1 MAIDLNWRTI
11 PAREQRLGSITGYD
25 GTLLDMA
32 TQGCK
37 GCLQDKRR
45 DFQTAS
51 SCAHHHMINQLA
63 GLRDVAVVDHAPI
76 GCVGSQVF
84 FSSGRAKT
92 EPPPGAPPM
101 ENVRILS
108 SGINESDTIFGAAEK
123 LKDTV
128 RLAYERHCPREI
140 YIATSC
146 VSAVIGEDVESVA
159 AEMSEELGI
168 PVVAGLGGE
177 GLRSKI
183 WASGFDAYCH
193 AASIARLKG
202 KIPTED
208 KKSSI
213 SYVGFA
219 PMGRRHIESLFKRIG
234 LDLICLTAAASI
246 EDFRRAAESVATW
259 GQCGAQSSY
268 LCGVLEKEFGVKY
281 FQSHLP
287 YGGIGF
293 ERFFLDVA
301 RFVGREKDGKRVIEE
316 EQAKYLPKIDKI
328 KKKLKGKRVLIAMG
342 ASFAYEYTRILGE
355 LGMEVLHTVAY
366 HYDPKLDNLL
376 PEERVAAATDVFE
389 LKLNVST
396 SVNDAQQQE
405 TNLIVKKYKPDIVLS
420 RAHEAGVFAQLQG
433 IPALD
438 AEIGLIVMGYRGL
451 YRFAILLEEALQT
464 NNLVKKLGERY
475 VSAFSALYEETEPF
489 QFYREESV

>member
-1 MAIDLNWRTI
+1 
-11 PAREQRLGSITGYD
+11 
-25 GTLLDMA
+25 
-32 TQGCK
+32 
-37 GCLQDKRR
+37 
-45 DFQTAS
+45 
-51 SCAHHHMINQLA
+51 
-63 GLRDVAVVDHAPI
+63 
-76 GCVGSQVF
+76 
-84 FSSGRAKT
+84 
-92 EPPPGAPPM
+92 
-101 ENVRILS
+101 
-108 SGINESDTIFGAAEK
+108 
-123 LKDTV
+123 
-128 RLAYERHCPREI
+128 
-140 YIATSC
+140 
-146 VSAVIGEDVESVA
+146 
-159 AEMSEELGI
+159 MSEELGI
-168 PVVAGLGGE
+168 PVVIGSGE

-193 AASIARLKG
+193 AASLARLKG
-202 KIPTED
+202 QVPTEN
-208 KKSSI
+208 KKPSI

-219 PMGRRHIESLFKRIG
+219 PMGRRHIEPLFKRIG

-287 YGGIGF
+287 YGGMGF
-293 ERFFLDVA
+293 ERFFMDIA
-301 RFVGREKDGKRVIEE
+301 RFIGREEDGKRVIEE
-316 EQAKYLPKIDKI
+316 EKEKYLPKIEKI
-328 KKKLKGKRVLIAMG
+328 KEKLKGKRALIAMG

-389 LKLNVST
+389 LRLDVPT

-405 TNLIVKKYKPDIVLS
+405 TNLITKKYNPDIVVS

-451 YRFAILLEEALQT
+451 YRFAVLLEEAFQA
-464 NNLVKKLGERY
+464 NNLVKKFGERY
-475 VSAFSALYEETEPF
+475 VSPFNTRYETTEPF
-489 QFYREESV
+489 RFYREEAV